1 MIEEF
6 FIELDQMWTLNN
18 VEPIRL
24 PIIGS
29 AALFLQCNYTRGT
42 KDSDVLQIG
51 QLTAAEV
58 VTALEKIAGG
68 GSALAKRHRSYLDI
82 VAPGIPFLPHPPR
95 FHALAALNGKL
106 QHFRVEVLDIID
118 VIVSKLKPFRAQ
130 DMDDIRYLADLG
142 LIDSEGLVEQF
153 KSAVEYW
160 SMDARVS
167 HLPKY
172 VENLHVVQ
180 RDMLGVEESWIELP
194 RWVLD

>member
-1 MIEEF
+1 M
-6 FIELDQMWTLNN
+6 
-18 VEPIRL
+18 
-24 PIIGS
+24 
-29 AALFLQCNYTRGT
+29 
-42 KDSDVLQIG
+42 DV
-51 QLTAAEV
+51 
-58 VTALEKIAGG
+58 
-68 GSALAKRHRSYLDI
+68 

-95 FHALAALNGKL
+95 FHVLATLNGKL

-118 VIVSKLKPFRAQ
+118 VIVSKLKLFRAQ

-180 RDMLGVEESWIELP
+180 RDLLGVEESCIELP